1 MALFATDT
9 AYRYQPISWQIIHQQ
24 AGRFYRHQA
33 LIFTSLSQWI
43 RDSSLTETDLL
54 EIARRRG
61 KSQYWGFAYQL
72 GFVRTFQ

>member
-1 MALFATDT
+1 M
-9 AYRYQPISWQIIHQQ
+9 HQ
-24 AGRFYRHQA
+24 RRHQA
-33 LIFTSLSQWI
+33 LIFPSLSQWI

-61 KSQYWGFAYQL
+61 KSQHWGFAYQL